1 MLVNIFL
8 RSLKALFVGWGA
20 IVWLIKCFSG
30 ESTVHSKLAYVFSV
44 SRYFSDKYCNLSVNV
59 SLVHCNCFHCA
70 DQHPLMYTAH
80 FYVAV
85 TMSVKISQ
93 MKLKAPCVMGRCM
106 KMYSLLCYKIAWKG
120 GGGGGGKRKVWLAV
134 RKQLLLG
141 FFVVVFCKRGI
152 SSSTVLD
159 FW

>member
-106 KMYSLLCYKIAWKG
+106 KMYSLLCYKNAWKWG
-120 GGGGGGKRKVWLAV
+120 GGGGV
-134 RKQLLLG
+134 RERCGWQSENSFCWAFLLL
-141 FFVVVFCKRGI
+141 FFVKGA
-152 SSSTVLD
+152 SAALLY
-159 FW
+159 